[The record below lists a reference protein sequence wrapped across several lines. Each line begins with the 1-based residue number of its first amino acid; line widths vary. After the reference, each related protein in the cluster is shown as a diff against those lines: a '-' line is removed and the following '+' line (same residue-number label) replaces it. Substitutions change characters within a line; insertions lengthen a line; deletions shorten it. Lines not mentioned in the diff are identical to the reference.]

1 MKLSELAVRFGCELR
16 GDPDIEVDSVAALSS
31 AHPRAVSFLAN
42 PRYRAQLRETRAGA
56 VIVDETSAADC
67 PVAALVT
74 PNPHACF
81 ARIAALLHPQPVQP
95 PGLHPSAVVGAGAQ
109 IDASAHVGPLCFVGP
124 DVRIGPRC
132 VLGPGCVVE
141 AGAVLAADV
150 HLVARVTICRGV
162 VLGERVIVQPG
173 AVIGADG
180 FGYAAERGTWVKV
193 PQLGSV
199 RVGADVE
206 IGANTTI
213 DRGAI
218 GDTVI
223 EEGVKLDNQ
232 IQIGHNVVVGAHTAM
247 AACVGV
253 SGSTRIGR
261 RCQIGGAVGI
271 VGHLTICDDVAITGF
286 TMVSSSIGEPGV
298 YSSGLPSM
306 PAADWRRVVGR
317 LRRIDGMAD
326 RLRRLERAVG
336 GSGTAERDEAADGE
350 N

>member
-1 MKLSELAVRFGCELR
+1 
-16 GDPDIEVDSVAALSS
+16 VAALSTATPS
-31 AHPRAVSFLAN
+31 AISFLAN

-56 VIVDETSAADC
+56 VVVDAASAADC

-81 ARIAALLHPQPVQP
+81 ARIAALLHPAPVQP
-95 PGLHPSAVVGAGAQ
+95 PGRHPSAA
-109 IDASAHVGPLCFVGP
+109 IDASASVDPSAHVGPLCYVGP
-124 DVRIGPRC
+124 AVRIGPRC
-132 VLGPGCVVE
+132 VLGPGSVVE
-141 AGAVLAADV
+141 TGATLAAGV

-180 FGYAAERGTWVKV
+180 FGYAAERGAWVKV
-193 PQLGSV
+193 PQVGGV
-199 RVGADVE
+199 RIGADVE

-271 VGHLTICDDVAITGF
+271 VGHLTICDDVAITGY
-286 TMVSSSIGEPGV
+286 TMVSSSITEPGV
-298 YSSGLPSM
+298 YSSGLPAT
-306 PAADWRRVVGR
+306 PAAEWRRIVGR

-326 RLRRLERAVG
+326 RLRSLERTI
-336 GSGTAERDEAADGE
+336 GSGAAGGAATADVET
-350 N
+350 